1 MNEILRNNI
10 KSLNLNG
17 VMVEITC
24 KSQGALTLVK
34 ETIKA
39 NEATLGV
46 YKGSK
51 IIPDQTLVR
60 YTYKDVTAAEA
71 AFNKLQSIINRP
83 APTSSEGPIS
93 SSVGGTPAPSVTAPI
108 SATVGGT
115 TTPSATGPISATV
128 SATVSAPA
136 TESITISAK
145 ETSTPVVRETVSETT
160 EETVVPTADNK
171 VQDPIIGSVAPVN
184 TIKKAVGNKR
194 TVIIMA
200 AVLAVLFGVILITKK
215 NKK

>member
-24 KSQGALTLVK
+24 KNQDALTLVK
-34 ETIKA
+34 DTIKA
-39 NEATLGV
+39 NKATLGA

-51 IIPDQTLVR
+51 TIPDQSFVR
-60 YTYKDVTAAEA
+60 YTYNDREASAA
-71 AFNKLQSIINRP
+71 AFNKLQAIVES
-83 APTSSEGPIS
+83 A
-93 SSVGGTPAPSVTAPI
+93 PAPSVTAPI

-115 TTPSATGPISATV
+115 ATPSATGPISATV

-136 TESITISAK
+136 TESITVSAK
-145 ETSTPVVRETVSETT
+145 ETSTPVVRETVSETP
-160 EETVVPTADNK
+160 EETVVPTDDNK

-184 TIKKAVGNKR
+184 AIKKAVGNKR